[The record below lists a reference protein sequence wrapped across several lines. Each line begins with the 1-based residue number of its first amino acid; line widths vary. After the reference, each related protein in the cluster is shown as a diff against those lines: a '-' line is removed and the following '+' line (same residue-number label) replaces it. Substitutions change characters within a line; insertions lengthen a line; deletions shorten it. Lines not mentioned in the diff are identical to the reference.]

1 METKMKRKTS
11 RFIVLILLAFQ
22 FSGLQAQVTV
32 PAAGGSAQG
41 SGGSASYTI
50 GQVFYTTN
58 TGTGGSVAQGV
69 QQPYEISVLTGILEA
84 SGINLSCFPNPATD
98 FVTLKVENY
107 NTKNLWYRL
116 FDARGSLLESK
127 KITGDETGIPMGSLG
142 IATYY
147 IVVIENSK
155 EIKSFKII
163 KN

>member
-1 METKMKRKTS
+1 MKRKKS

-22 FSGLQAQVTV
+22 FTGLQAQVTV
-32 PAAGGSAQG
+32 AAAGGSALG
-41 SGGSASYTI
+41 SGGSASYTV

-69 QQPYEISVLTGILEA
+69 QQPYEISVLTGIVEA

-116 FDARGSLLESK
+116 FDARGSLLENRR
-127 KITGDETGIPMGSLG
+127 ITGDETSISMGSLG

>member
-1 METKMKRKTS
+1 METKMKRKKS
-11 RFIVLILLAFQ
+11 RLIVLILLTFQ
-22 FSGLQAQVTV
+22 FTGLQAQVTV
-32 PAAGGSAQG
+32 PA
-41 SGGSASYTI
+41 SGGSATGSGGTASYTV
-50 GQVFYTTN
+50 GQVTYSMI
-58 TGTGGSVAQGV
+58 TGLNGSVAQGV
-69 QQPYEISVLTGILEA
+69 QQPYEISVLTGIVEA

-116 FDARGSLLESK
+116 FDAHGSLLESK
-127 KITGDETGIPMGSLG
+127 KITGDQTNIPMGSLG